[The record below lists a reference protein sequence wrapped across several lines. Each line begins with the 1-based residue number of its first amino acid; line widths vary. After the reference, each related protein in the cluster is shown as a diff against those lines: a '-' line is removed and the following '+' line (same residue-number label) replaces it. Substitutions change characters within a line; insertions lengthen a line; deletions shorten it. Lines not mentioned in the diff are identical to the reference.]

1 MGEVLRLLPY
11 VPEASAQ
18 RRKMFGGKMSEMLCE
33 AKAKADTPSVVTTP
47 KMETS
52 KNKEE
57 ELQLRRKIERLK
69 QDLERYAT
77 SFEAGY
83 LQRRSEEEAKDMME
97 KISTLKE
104 YEKKRTQAQRG
115 GGEEN
120 ANGEIQTEGV
130 AASKEIQGLKD
141 ASRVLNLD
149 VGRAS
154 QGNKPDGTL

>member
-1 MGEVLRLLPY
+1 
-11 VPEASAQ
+11 
-18 RRKMFGGKMSEMLCE
+18 MLCE

-47 KMETS
+47 RTASMPEKPPVKRGASPPKRETS
-52 KNKEE
+52 KNQEE
-57 ELQLRRKIERLK
+57 EIQLRRKIERLK

-77 SFEAGY
+77 SFEAGF

-97 KISTLKE
+97 KVSTLKE
-104 YEKKRTQAQRG
+104 YEKKRAQAQRG